1 MQSERRLSFTAVLFL
16 EAFALDVTVIT
27 LHALSALFALFMSC
41 AQGTAAVTALVSII
55 AVSTPAS
62 MTFFMIVPPLSADL
76 FRLI

>member
-27 LHALSALFALFMSC
+27 LPALSALFALFMPC
-41 AQGTAAVTALVSII
+41 AHGTAAVAVSII
-55 AVSTPAS
+55 AVSTLAS